1 MCATGERRSRLTCMG
16 DVFLRLVRRNTFIP
30 IPSTFLGKAIMSQS
44 TGTPLRILVLVKHV
58 PDVQFD
64 RHLAG
69 EFLRIDRKDSV
80 LSELD
85 EYAIEAGLLLAESR
99 GGAAAGNTV
108 TALSMGPEA
117 AVNAVRKALQM
128 GATEGVHLCD
138 EALAGSDAGATS
150 LALAAAVRHLAGFD
164 LIITGMS
171 STDAETSLVPAQL
184 AERLGVAQLTQI
196 SRVELDMDSTVIRA
210 VRETE
215 HAALSLEAELPVL
228 LSVTDQANEPR
239 YPNFKG
245 IMAAKKKQITVLTLG
260 DIGVDPALVGAAGS
274 ATQVQSVEARPE
286 REAGRIITD
295 SGNAGI
301 ELVDFL
307 AAAKLI

>member
-1 MCATGERRSRLTCMG
+1 
-16 DVFLRLVRRNTFIP
+16 
-30 IPSTFLGKAIMSQS
+30 MSQS

-64 RHLAG
+64 RHLGGAD
-69 EFLRIDRKDSV
+69 LRLERKDSV

-85 EYAIEAGLLLAESR
+85 EYALEAGLQLAESR

-117 AVNAVRKALQM
+117 AANAVKKSLQM
-128 GATEGVHLCD
+128 GATGGVHLCD
-138 EALAGSDAGATS
+138 DALAGSDAGATS
-150 LALAAAVRHLAGFD
+150 LALAATVKHLGGFD
-164 LIITGMS
+164 VIVTGMS

-184 AERLGVAQLTQI
+184 AERLGLAQLTQVAK
-196 SRVELDMDSTVIRA
+196 VELDADSSTVRA
-210 VRETE
+210 VRETD
-215 HAALSLEAELPVL
+215 HAALNLEAGLPVL

-245 IMAAKKKQITVLTLG
+245 IMAAKKKTITVLSLAE
-260 DIGVDPALVGAAGS
+260 IGVDAARVGAAGS
-274 ATQVQSVEARPE
+274 ATQVLEATERPA
-286 REAGRIITD
+286 RTSGTIITD
-295 SGNAGI
+295 AGNAGI
-301 ELVDFL
+301 ELVDYL